1 MAKLSDAEL
10 LGAISAAEEAA
21 LGTIQGDIA
30 SDRADAIDRY
40 LGKAYGDEQVGRS
53 QVVSRDVADVVEG
66 VLANVLK
73 PFVSGDRIVQFDP
86 RGPED
91 EEQAQQE
98 TDYVNFIAL
107 ERNNGF
113 LVLNAAVKDALLLRN
128 GYVKMGWTKRDD
140 VLLERYEALSD
151 DELAI
156 LLQDKEV
163 QVVEHSEYPDPMF
176 AQPPMPAAEAMSMGQ
191 GPMSPPPAPNLHDVR
206 VRRMR
211 PTEYVETLPC
221 PPDEILVSERSTS
234 PSLQMAD
241 FVQHRRKITLSDVRA
256 AGYDVEDDINDDD
269 RGSSL
274 EDFSRQRFGDFD
286 SDIDNTGDPAR
297 RLVLF
302 KETWIRIDRDGDGTA
317 ELRRVCSIG
326 ESILADEETEFIPIA
341 CFTGTLMPHQH
352 LGISTYD
359 MVQDLARLKTALL
372 RQFMDNKYLAN
383 NSRNAV
389 DVNLVNLDDLLVS
402 RPGGIVRVQGNP
414 MNAVMPLT
422 AVDTGA
428 SALQGLEYLDTIRE
442 NRTGFTRYA
451 QGMDSDSLVNK
462 TATGLMQATSQSQM
476 RLEMVSRTIAETGV
490 RDMFRIIHALTLK
503 HSTREEKVRLRNK
516 WVAVNPRE
524 WVRRTDLSISVGIG
538 TGTPDQMMQKLMALL
553 PVQQQAMQMG
563 LAGPQEAYNFGTEL
577 WKAAGFKNPDKFL
590 KPPEQ
595 EPVLDPQGQPV
606 MGEDG
611 KPKTKAKAPQP
622 SPPPEVLAAKEMAQ
636 GQIQTEQIKQQG
648 AGKKAQL
655 DAQVAMAKCAK
666 EDETERYRILVD
678 AAVKLLISRREHE
691 EAMADQAHQQQNAAE
706 DRMVAIRDADENR
719 NLTRESAQVQGEQ
732 KVQKQKNDLAPMMQA
747 IQLLVNTLNAPK
759 EIVRGPDGRATGVR
773 TVQ

>member
-21 LGTIQGDIA
+21 LGLQGDIT
-30 SDRADAIDRY
+30 SDRSDAVDRY
-40 LGKAYGDEQVGRS
+40 LGKPYGDEQVGRS

-91 EEQAQQE
+91 EEQANQE
-98 TDYVNFIAL
+98 TDYINFVAL

-128 GYVKMGWTKRDD
+128 GYVKCGWTKRDD
-140 VLLERYEALSD
+140 VLLERYDGLSD
-151 DELAI
+151 DELSM
-156 LLQDKEV
+156 LMSDKEV
-163 QVVEHSEYPDPMF
+163 QVVEHSEYPDPSF
-176 AQPPMPAAEAMSMGQ
+176 VPPPMPAPEAMSMGQ
-191 GPMSPPPAPNLHDVR
+191 GPMSPPPAPMLHDVR

-221 PPDEILVSERSTS
+221 PPDEILVSERAVS
-234 PSLQMAD
+234 PSLQLAD
-241 FVQHRRKITLSDVRA
+241 FVQHRRRITLSDVRA
-256 AGYDVEDDINDDD
+256 AGYDVEDDITDDD
-269 RGSSL
+269 RGQTT
-274 EDFSRQRFGDFD
+274 EEFSRQRFGDFD
-286 SDIDNTGDPAR
+286 SDIDDTGDPAR
-297 RLVLF
+297 RIVLF
-302 KETWIRIDRDGDGTA
+302 KETWIRLDVDKDGTA

-326 ESILADEETEFIPIA
+326 QTILANEECEFIPIA

-372 RQFMDNKYLAN
+372 RQFMDGKYLAN
-383 NSRNAV
+383 NGRHAI
-389 DVNLVNLDDLLVS
+389 DVNLVNVDDLLVS

-414 MNAVMPLT
+414 SNAVFPLVT
-422 AVDTGA
+422 PDTGP
-428 SALQGLEYLDTIRE
+428 SALQGLEYLDTVRE

-516 WVAVNPRE
+516 WVVVNPRE

-538 TGTPDQMMQKLMALL
+538 TGSPDQQMAKLMSMV
-553 PVQQQAMQMG
+553 PMQQQAMQMG
-563 LAGPQEAYNFGTEL
+563 LAGPQEAYNFGVEL

-590 KPPEQ
+590 KAPQ
-595 EPVLDPQGQPV
+595 IDPQTGQP
-606 MGEDG
+606 
-611 KPKTKAKAPQP
+611 KAPQP

-636 GQIQTEQIKQQG
+636 GQIQTEQIKSQASGQ
-648 AGKKAQL
+648 KAQL
-655 DAQVAMAKCAK
+655 EAQVEMAKAAK
-666 EDETERYRILVD
+666 ADETERYRILVD

-691 EAMADQAHQQQNAAE
+691 EEMMGIAHQQQNAAE

-759 EIVRGPDGRATGVR
+759 EIVRGPDGRAVGVR
-773 TVQ
+773 TAQ